1 MDSKQNSFY
10 QYHADLDFPIFIK
23 VVDGLE
29 GKDEGNLA
37 ALLKQM
43 KFRELAGH
51 EEDMVE
57 KTLSENPQARMLT
70 LKLASFKLANQI
82 NSVASSD
89 LYGCESVVPKNGY
102 KVYRY
107 KSMALL
113 VYSFAAPAWECGV
126 TNKFCVGEKGIFAG
140 RSIFNRFLSWSLSS
154 LGVIGFWGVPIDE
167 GFVVLNQKDSCGE
180 VVFVDVTNQKMISM
194 DGVRDISTGL
204 EILRL
209 DSGLRERSLIMRES
223 ELLSFLCVKTSFF
236 DPQRLSTPVRQM
248 VQKISKMAL
257 GKVYPKS
264 SFQPRTDLDLS
275 TP

>member
-29 GKDEGNLA
+29 GKDEGNFSS
-37 ALLKQM
+37 LLKQM
-43 KFRELAGH
+43 RFRELSGH
-51 EEDMVE
+51 EEDIVE

-70 LKLASFKLANQI
+70 LKLASFKLSNQI

-89 LYGCESVVPKNGY
+89 LYGYESVVPKSGY

-107 KSMALL
+107 KRMALL
-113 VYSFAAPAWECGV
+113 VYSIAAPAWECGV
-126 TNKFCVGEKGIFAG
+126 TAKFCVGEKGIFAG
-140 RSIFNRFLSWSLSS
+140 RSILNRFLTWSLSS
-154 LGVIGFWGVPIDE
+154 LGVIGFWGVPVDE
-167 GFVVLNQKDSCGE
+167 GFVILNQKDSRGE
-180 VVFVDVTNQKMISM
+180 AVFVDVINQKMMSM

-209 DSGLRERSLIMRES
+209 DSGLRERSLVMRES
-223 ELLSFLCVKTSFF
+223 ELLSFLSVKTSFL
-236 DPQRLSTPVRQM
+236 DPEGLSTPVRQM
-248 VQKISKMAL
+248 VKQLSKMAL
-257 GKVYPKS
+257 GKVYPRS

-275 TP
+275 I